1 MIIHFLALI
10 GPFAVGV
17 SLWIMGKLSKRLS
30 QVTHA
35 RPYYRL
41 LYLAALAVWVGGGGR
56 LAALLAQNEDLYQ
69 NTSWIFII
77 HGLPAFGL
85 TLALIVVWYYW
96 SWLLAERD

>member
-1 MIIHFLALI
+1 MIGDLFALL
-10 GPFAVGV
+10 GPAAVGV
-17 SLWIMGKLSKRLS
+17 SLWVMGKLSKRLS

-41 LYLAALAVWVGGGGR
+41 LYVAAIMVWVGGAGR
-56 LAALLAQNEDLYQ
+56 LIAILAQNEDLYH
-69 NTSWIFII
+69 NTSWTFVI
-77 HGLPAFGL
+77 HGLPALGL